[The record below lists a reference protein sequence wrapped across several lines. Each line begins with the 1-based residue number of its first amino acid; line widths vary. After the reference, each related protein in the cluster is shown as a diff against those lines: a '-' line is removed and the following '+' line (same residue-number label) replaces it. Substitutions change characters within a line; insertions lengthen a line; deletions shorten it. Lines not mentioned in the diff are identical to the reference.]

1 MKQSAR
7 FFKRARFRERE
18 RGEKAEGNFEE
29 FFFFFCTSSAFQVT
43 KSKGRSFTNKSFE
56 EDQDSG
62 VMRGY
67 LDKTLL
73 AANTDLAVAP
83 KLNINNDVFL
93 ENFHLEFTTAAST
106 TPRSFDD
113 ESLAAEKN
121 QIDEEMCFAILIV
134 FLFGIGVFINIGCL
148 ASLRR
153 HRSTFHRFLKML
165 ACFDALVV
173 TCIFLMY
180 ALPVLAPWYKKTIF
194 LPMVPFFLPVV
205 HMALMGSVY
214 STIVM
219 SLERYLRLC
228 RVQTMSKRCGTI
240 WCVIVVIF
248 PAVFYFPKF
257 FEYRY
262 QKFEHDFPIPINCSK
277 FVLEQRELQEL
288 DNAIQW
294 VSFYKLGL
302 SNG

>member
-1 MKQSAR
+1 
-7 FFKRARFRERE
+7 
-18 RGEKAEGNFEE
+18 
-29 FFFFFCTSSAFQVT
+29 
-43 KSKGRSFTNKSFE
+43 
-56 EDQDSG
+56 
-62 VMRGY
+62 
-67 LDKTLL
+67 
-73 AANTDLAVAP
+73 
-83 KLNINNDVFL
+83 
-93 ENFHLEFTTAAST
+93 
-106 TPRSFDD
+106 
-113 ESLAAEKN
+113 
-121 QIDEEMCFAILIV
+121 MCFAILIV

-148 ASLRR
+148 VSLRR

-302 SNG
+302 SNRGGRIRPKIPNPKSEELKSTVVNLEISPTLYDYPMECFDFDFDLYNTSDNFIRTVREKRTVYYPNATEIRRNPYYYTIYCVALNTCFATLLPLAALIYLNCMTLRALRRLFSQQTN